1 MVDSPSRLSS
11 LDSPFRISNALV
23 RTNAAS
29 LDVIEDFE
37 EEDSVQR
44 YKMNDRVVDYSQDK
58 SGSFVLKDSMHQS
71 IHEMVQLKM

>member
-1 MVDSPSRLSS
+1 MVNSASLLSSPDSPI
-11 LDSPFRISNALV
+11 RISNALD

-44 YKMNDRVVDYSQDK
+44 YKVRDSMADYSQD
-58 SGSFVLKDSMHQS
+58 
-71 IHEMVQLKM
+71 